1 MRKNQQEI
9 TQNIMKVGK
18 RIAITILCCVPFL
31 IAIGYL
37 LRNVITSNAVQILL
51 FMLIMGIAVLIEELI
66 ARKRERRRQAKI
78 ELEGDKDVFK

>member
-1 MRKNQQEI
+1 MKRNQQET

-31 IAIGYL
+31 ILIGYL
-37 LRNVITSNAVQILL
+37 LRNVVTSNAVQILI

-78 ELEGDKDVFK
+78 ELKGDKDVFK

>member
-9 TQNIMKVGK
+9 IQNIMKVGK

>member
-31 IAIGYL
+31 IAVGYL

>member
-1 MRKNQQEI
+1 MKRNQQET

-31 IAIGYL
+31 ILIGYL
-37 LRNVITSNAVQILL
+37 LRNVVTSNAVQILI

>member
-51 FMLIMGIAVLIEELI
+51 FMPIMGIAVLIEELI

>member
-66 ARKRERRRQAKI
+66 ARKSERRKQAKI

>member
-1 MRKNQQEI
+1 MKRNQQET

-31 IAIGYL
+31 ILIGYL
-37 LRNVITSNAVQILL
+37 LRNVVTSNVVQILI
-51 FMLIMGIAVLIEELI
+51 FMLVMGIAVLIEELI

>member
-1 MRKNQQEI
+1 MKRNQQET

-31 IAIGYL
+31 ILIGYL
-37 LRNVITSNAVQILL
+37 LRNVVTSNAVQILI

-66 ARKRERRRQAKI
+66 ARKRERRKQAKI

>member
-1 MRKNQQEI
+1 MKKNQQET

-31 IAIGYL
+31 ILIGYL
-37 LRNVITSNAVQILL
+37 LRNVVTSNAVQILI

>member
-9 TQNIMKVGK
+9 TQNIMKLGK

>member
-66 ARKRERRRQAKI
+66 ARKSERRRQAKI